1 MSTIGQATQVAV
13 SNRLAASV
21 QQDSSTTRTA
31 TTDKAK
37 VAQSSTAATTPQ
49 ESGSSLM
56 AAVASLG
63 ARESMV
69 TEVVY
74 GPNNQVSQ
82 IRVLDAVT
90 HQVIS
95 SSPPDSIAHMQLEL
109 EQYQDAA
116 KSKLGST

>member
-1 MSTIGQATQVAV
+1 MSTVRQAMQVAV
-13 SNRLAASV
+13 SNQLVAA
-21 QQDSSTTRTA
+21 QNDSPTSQTA
-31 TTDKAK
+31 ESEKAK
-37 VAQSSTAATTPQ
+37 VAKAPASTTSTA

-56 AAVASLG
+56 AAYASLG
-63 ARESMV
+63 ARNSMV
-69 TEVVY
+69 TDIVF

-95 SSPPDSIAHMQLEL
+95 TSPPDSIAHMQMEV

-116 KSKLGST
+116 KAKLGST